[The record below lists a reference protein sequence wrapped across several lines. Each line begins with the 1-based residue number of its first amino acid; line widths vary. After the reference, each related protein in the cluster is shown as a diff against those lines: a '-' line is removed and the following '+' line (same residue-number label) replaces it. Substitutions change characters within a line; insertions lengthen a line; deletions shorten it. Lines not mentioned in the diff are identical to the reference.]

1 MWQTMLHL
9 DDASLYASPLQAVVA
24 QIFQAYDADGS
35 GEIELNEF
43 VELMQKVD
51 PTVTEEDVQ
60 V

>member
-1 MWQTMLHL
+1 MLHL